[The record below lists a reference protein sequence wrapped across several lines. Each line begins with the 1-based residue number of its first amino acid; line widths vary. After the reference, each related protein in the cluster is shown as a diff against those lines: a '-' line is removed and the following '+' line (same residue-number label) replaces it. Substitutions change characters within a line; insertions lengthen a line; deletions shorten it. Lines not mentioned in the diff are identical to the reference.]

1 MRTILVSFLSCFLLL
16 CIPISWSIFH
26 FIVWSVVAAASS
38 LGGFLFIFLHLCFF
52 FEFQWY
58 SQLCKPMFLHFHPI
72 SVYTH
77 ICFCSWS
84 QFSLLVAQ
92 SSIAFRRARWHL
104 HVPRADVILQLEGSC
119 NGRANPYIHLPPS
132 WILGKPGDS
141 ILSRGRTMGL
151 KHGCIPLYLISVPCR
166 IRPGCL
172 HRHSKL
178 PLFPPVTMIY
188 EFILRHVDPNF
199 NWFFFPSFTFL
210 ALRELAL
217 REVMRVWQVQFEWG
231 LTRSCAVRGV
241 CQSLTVSEAKQGGFK
256 ALARRCICLGLFL
269 SN

>member
-16 CIPISWSIFH
+16 RIPIAWSIFH

-38 LGGFLFIFLHLCFF
+38 FGGFLFIFLHLCFF
-52 FEFQWY
+52 FEFQWH
-58 SQLCKPMFLHFHPI
+58 SELCKHTFLHFHPI
-72 SVYTH
+72 SAYTH

-119 NGRANPYIHLPPS
+119 NGRVNSYIHLPPS

-141 ILSRGRTMGL
+141 ILSRRRAMGL
-151 KHGCIPLYLISVPCR
+151 KHGCIPLYLISVSCR

-172 HRHSKL
+172 HRHSRL
-178 PLFPPVTMIY
+178 PFLFPPVTLIY
-188 EFILRHVDPNF
+188 ESSDMWTTPTSID
-199 NWFFFPSFTFL
+199 FFFLHSH
-210 ALRELAL
+210 
-217 REVMRVWQVQFEWG
+217 
-231 LTRSCAVRGV
+231 
-241 CQSLTVSEAKQGGFK
+241 SLPCEKSRLGKLWEFDKFSLSEG
-256 ALARRCICLGLFL
+256 
-269 SN
+269 